1 VIPKWCSARAL
12 WIFGFAFLLFPACD
26 GASAGNVPPRGYSPK
41 DETGRDPETV
51 GPTNGWLIIQGGSVV
66 TGRNAEGRKNLI
78 AKGRVDVA
86 A

>member
-1 VIPKWCSARAL
+1 MVLSTCIVDFRIRILAL
-12 WIFGFAFLLFPACD
+12 PACD
-26 GASAGNVPPRGYSPK
+26 CASAGNVPPRGYSPK

-51 GPTNGWLIIQGGSVV
+51 GPTNGWLIIQGGGVV
-66 TGRNAEGRKNLI
+66 TGRNAEGRENLI